1 MSDTKIMYK
10 LAFCERLARLGISP
24 SDLNAAMEKQAAG
37 PGVAGAISKGT
48 AAVGGFAEGGMKA
61 LYTILALTAGV
72 PLLAGYGAGYLGG
85 KAEQFGDS
93 DIEAVK
99 REQSLINYENA
110 ISQLKNIQQEAPVNE
125 HPGEGAQF

>member
-1 MSDTKIMYK
+1 MSDLKTMYK
-10 LAFCERLARLGISP
+10 LAFCERLALLGISP
-24 SDLNAAMEKQAAG
+24 GELDAALEKHAATSPAGVVTKGIGAAG
-37 PGVAGAISKGT
+37 
-48 AAVGGFAEGGMKA
+48 AVGEGGMKA
-61 LYTILALTAGV
+61 LYTLLALTAGV

-110 ISQLKNIQQEAPVNE
+110 IAQLKNIQREAPVNE
-125 HPGEGAQF
+125 HPGEGAML